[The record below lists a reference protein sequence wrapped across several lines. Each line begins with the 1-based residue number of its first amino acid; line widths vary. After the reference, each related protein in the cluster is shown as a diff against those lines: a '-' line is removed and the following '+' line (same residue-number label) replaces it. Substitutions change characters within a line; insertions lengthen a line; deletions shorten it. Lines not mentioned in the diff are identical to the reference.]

1 MKTKRY
7 ARDLKVGDLLYHW
20 DNEGLPET
28 ITRIYQAVT
37 YTQDGIAMKDE
48 GYLVFKCKTYTM
60 HVHRND
66 IRNIESN
73 TLDQRN

>member
-1 MKTKRY
+1 MKGLNMRTKKY

-20 DNEGLPET
+20 DGEGKAEA

-60 HVHRND
+60 QVHRND
-66 IRNIESN
+66 IRNIEI
-73 TLDQRN
+73 

>member
-1 MKTKRY
+1 MKVKRY

-37 YTQDGIAMKDE
+37 YTQDEIAMNNE
-48 GYLVFKCKTYTM
+48 GYLVLKCKTYTM

-66 IRNIESN
+66 IRNIEI
-73 TLDQRN
+73 